1 MPSPTTVRSLFG
13 HFPRGADPPAVQQR
27 VLPLPVRS
35 PTSSSLQAILVA
47 GAGGGGARGGVGG
60 RRSPRDGGGGGRGT
74 EGGIQGLTGNDA
86 WHRGAGARE
95 DRGNSDYGDGGG
107 WAEMNNSGPASA
119 KEG

>member
-1 MPSPTTVRSLFG
+1 MPSPTMARGFLG
-13 HFPRGADPPAVQQR
+13 HFPRGADPCAADQHVS
-27 VLPLPVRS
+27 LLPVQS
-35 PTSSSLQAILVA
+35 PTASSLWAISTA
-47 GAGGGGARGGVGG
+47 GSGGGYAKGGAGG
-60 RRSPRDGGGGGRGT
+60 RRSPRYDRGGGRGT

-95 DRGNSDYGDGGG
+95 DRGNSNYGDGGG